1 LQNGNE
7 GAKGYALSSAFEVSE
22 NGWITFMLGG
32 NKAFSYMAIVD
43 ADTGEELAKF
53 VNEDYKGDWPTKG
66 WELHSYKANLLESG
80 IVEGRRVRIKLVDNA
95 GAGDYGVIVADSFIT
110 QYGEEP
116 SSDNFK
122 KIDKVT
128 IA

>member
-1 LQNGNE
+1 
-7 GAKGYALSSAFEVSE
+7 
-22 NGWITFMLGG
+22 
-32 NKAFSYMAIVD
+32 MAIVD

-53 VNEDYKGDWPTKG
+53 VNEDFEGAWPTKG
-66 WELHSYKANLLESG
+66 WELHSYKANLIESG
-80 IVEGRRVRIKLVDNA
+80 IVEGRRVRIKLADNA
-95 GAGDYGVIVADSFIT
+95 YEDYGVIVADSFIT